1 MSVSEISPKVS
12 VITAFLNAEAFLVE
26 AIESILNQT
35 LQDFEFILIDDG
47 STDRSEE
54 IAKRYASQDARI
66 IYQRNEK
73 RMGKVYNLNLG
84 IALSHA
90 ELLAIFDGDDV
101 SEPTRLEKEYNF
113 LTLHPEIAIVGS
125 FVKIINAQGEIIGE
139 RTKLTDPQK
148 IFQTAVVYSP
158 VLQPSVMYRKSAIL
172 ALGAYREEF
181 AHGQDLDLWLRA
193 TYSGYKL
200 SNIPEY
206 LLRYRYHQHSTAHS
220 STSNA
225 VRDFQMRKSIIRD
238 FGVKLSAKQVFLVY
252 AQLMV
257 GVCFSGRQRQF
268 LEGLY
273 KKIFYGKK

>member
-1 MSVSEISPKVS
+1 
-12 VITAFLNAEAFLVE
+12 
-26 AIESILNQT
+26 
-35 LQDFEFILIDDG
+35 
-47 STDRSEE
+47 
-54 IAKRYASQDARI
+54 
-66 IYQRNEK
+66 
-73 RMGKVYNLNLG
+73 
-84 IALSHA
+84 
-90 ELLAIFDGDDV
+90 
-101 SEPTRLEKEYNF
+101 
-113 LTLHPEIAIVGS
+113 
-125 FVKIINAQGEIIGE
+125 
-139 RTKLTDPQK
+139 
-148 IFQTAVVYSP
+148 
-158 VLQPSVMYRKSAIL
+158 MYRKSAIL